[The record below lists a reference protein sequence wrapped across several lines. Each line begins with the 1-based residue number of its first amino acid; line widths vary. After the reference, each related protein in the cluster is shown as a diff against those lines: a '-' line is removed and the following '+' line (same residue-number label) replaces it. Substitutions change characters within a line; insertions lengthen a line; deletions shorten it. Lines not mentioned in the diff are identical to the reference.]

1 MNLPSLRSR
10 LFVLIIVPLV
20 LVASLAAAARFV
32 MAERMSQQLY
42 DNTLLT
48 VALTISRDVVLSEGD
63 VLTEQLLDALT
74 NALGDPVYYRI
85 EGPEGRF
92 VTGYSDPPPLPKSA
106 VVKTGI
112 PFFYDAISQDKP
124 VRVVTL
130 REFIAEPQFGGWVTV
145 DVWQTKHQREALSFQ
160 LLGQSVVLM
169 TVVVAAA
176 AFLVWFGI
184 NLGLRPLLQLR
195 EAVAERSPGDLRP
208 IRRVVP
214 KEVRNLV
221 GAMNSLFTRLTEA
234 SALRDALISDA
245 AHQLRN
251 PIAAIQAQAEA
262 ANTAPDEAELRKRV
276 AELAVTARK
285 TGRLTKQ
292 LLSMEKARGRSAP
305 DNWQAVEIDVLAHD
319 LTQQFAEQGM
329 RNGLAVS
336 FKVSGEARTAF
347 GDPVM
352 LSEAIEN
359 LLDNASRYG
368 CPNGGEVA
376 LEVAF
381 GADDVAISV
390 RDNGPGIPPELR
402 ERIFDRFVRGADDGS
417 GGCGLGLAIVRKIAE
432 AHDGTARIIDCQG
445 GAMVEIRLPLEHWRK
460 GVN

>member
-1 MNLPSLRSR
+1 MNHWSLRSR

-63 VLTEQLLDALT
+63 MLTEQLLDALT
-74 NALGDPVYYRI
+74 KALGDPVYYRI
-85 EGPEGRF
+85 EGPDGRF
-92 VTGYSDPPPLPKSA
+92 VTGYSDPPPLPKFAKVESG
-106 VVKTGI
+106 V
-112 PFFYDAISQDKP
+112 PYFYDAVSLGRP
-124 VRVVTL
+124 VRVVTM

-145 DVWQTKHQREALSFQ
+145 NVWQTMHQREALSLQ
-160 LLGQSVVLM
+160 LVAQAVVLM

-176 AFLVWFGI
+176 ALLVWFGI

-195 EAVAERSPGDLRP
+195 EAVAERSAGDLRP

-221 GAMNSLFTRLTEA
+221 GAVNSLFARLTEA
-234 SALRDALISDA
+234 FALRDAFISDA

-262 ANTAPDEAELRKRV
+262 ATTAPDEAELRKRV
-276 AELAVTARK
+276 AELAATARR

-305 DNWQAVEIDVLAHD
+305 DTWQAVDIGALAQD
-319 LTQQFAEQGM
+319 LTRRFAEQGM
-329 RNGLAVS
+329 RGGIGVS
-336 FKVSGEARTAF
+336 FRVSGDARSIL

-368 CPNGGEVA
+368 GDEVA
-376 LEVAF
+376 LEVTF
-381 GADDVAISV
+381 GPDDVAISV
-390 RDNGPGIPPELR
+390 CDNGPGIAPDLR
-402 ERIFDRFVRGADDGS
+402 DRIFDRFVRGEDDGS
-417 GGCGLGLAIVRKIAE
+417 GGCGLGLAIVRKIVE
-432 AHDGTARIIDCQG
+432 AHGGTAHFLDCQD
-445 GAMVEIRLPLEHWRK
+445 GAMVEIRLPLAA
-460 GVN
+460 